1 MNFLLTGSR
10 VYGPVNP
17 KSDLDIVVMYDDVE
31 KLHAYLT
38 EHNIEIYNTP
48 TQDSYGDIGGFYF
61 NLGGIEINIIIA
73 AGKAEFE
80 LWERRTEKMKTFPPI
95 EGRNNRISIFN
106 SIT

>member
-1 MNFLLTGSR
+1 MDFLLTGSR
-10 VYGPVNP
+10 VYGPANP
-17 KSDLDIVVMYDDVE
+17 DSDLDIMVMYDDVG

-48 TQDSYGDIGGFYF
+48 GQDSYGDIGGFYF

-80 LWERRTEKMKTFPPI
+80 LWERRTKIMKKFRPI
-95 EGRNNRISIFN
+95 GDRQERITTFN